1 MIRIVPTRGY
11 TLGEEIANSITH
23 GIGALLAIA
32 GLVVLVVLAVLRG
45 TAWHVVGCAVF
56 GATLVVLYTSST
68 LYHAISHTRARAVLQ
83 VLDHTAI
90 YLLIAGTYTPFML
103 VTLRGPWGWSLFGIV
118 WAVAVTGIA
127 LRAVLGRRLPI
138 LRVALYI
145 VVGWVGIVAFR
156 PLVASVGLGGVLL
169 VVGGGLAYTL
179 GVVFYAQKRLPYSHA
194 VWHLFVLAGSTLHF
208 FAVLLYVV
216 R

>member
-156 PLVASVGLGGVLL
+156 PLVASVGPGGVLL